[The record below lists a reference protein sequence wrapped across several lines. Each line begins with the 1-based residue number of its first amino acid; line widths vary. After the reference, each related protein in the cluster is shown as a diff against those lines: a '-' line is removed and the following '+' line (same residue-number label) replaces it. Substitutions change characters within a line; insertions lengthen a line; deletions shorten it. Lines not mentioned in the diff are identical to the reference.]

1 MPDFEYPGVNVPLRH
16 GFHRGWRRGS
26 DPNYP
31 VGFPEYSKEGWADI
45 LPIREVAMMILMD
58 SLTDK
63 PNWHEKVFDEDIVQK
78 WRDEARQQPEDGLF
92 ARIMQD
98 KESRFIPKPISR
110 IISEQTFDFCIAEL
124 RNKAKYFATSGL
136 IPTFDSAGNSIVKSD
151 SYIENS
157 LHDKLMQAFD
167 ALRADQG
174 DNVDWHPRSNDMVQD
189 LVHPSMYPFVY
200 GRSKFIQE
208 EVVGVHDAL
217 DHVGKGATVPKDE
230 QPESD
235 RVFWST
241 TYQWLPS
248 NISFGDDGTIKFT
261 SYVNNLNPEKFPEI
275 YETLERVIDKAIPA
289 WDQCLHEYTNW
300 KKGPIAGRL
309 DSRFHKITEASDSD
323 DNLWAPELDVAKF
336 KDIDVNLT
344 HEELAQLEDM
354 ACFEKGNTQIGW
366 KAQHERMRQGLPPL
380 TPNVEDRHIA
390 RAKWEKVRE
399 AKLPEPR
406 QFEEIDYAPEKSLRE
421 KFKEN
426 GLQVIVKMASIELTP
441 EKPEF
446 PAGGWHLEGQ
456 MNEKICATALY
467 YLDSDNVTP
476 SHLSLRTQPDSYL
489 NDRIHAKQ
497 DEYNWLERV
506 YGTALRGYGFSTC
519 VQNFGDVQT
528 KQGRLLAFPN
538 VFQHR
543 VSSFRL
549 KDPTKPGHRRFIAL
563 WLIDPHRRIV
573 STANVPPQQ
582 KDWWTD
588 TRKPQECAPE
598 GLMSVQEAREH
609 RLKLI
614 GQRTRKNEAESW
626 EKWYYSFCE
635 H

>member
-1 MPDFEYPGVNVPLRH
+1 
-16 GFHRGWRRGS
+16 
-26 DPNYP
+26 
-31 VGFPEYSKEGWADI
+31 
-45 LPIREVAMMILMD
+45 
-58 SLTDK
+58 
-63 PNWHEKVFDEDIVQK
+63 
-78 WRDEARQQPEDGLF
+78 
-92 ARIMQD
+92 
-98 KESRFIPKPISR
+98 
-110 IISEQTFDFCIAEL
+110 
-124 RNKAKYFATSGL
+124 
-136 IPTFDSAGNSIVKSD
+136 
-151 SYIENS
+151 
-157 LHDKLMQAFD
+157 
-167 ALRADQG
+167 
-174 DNVDWHPRSNDMVQD
+174 MVQD

-446 PAGGWHLEGQ
+446 PAGGWH

-476 SHLSLRTQPDSYL
+476 SHLSLRTQTDSYL
-489 NDRIHAKQ
+489 NDRIYAKQ

-538 VFQHR
+538 VLPYQTRSQAFHR
-543 VSSFRL
+543 PLAHRPSSA
-549 KDPTKPGHRRFIAL
+549 HRI
-563 WLIDPHRRIV
+563 HRERA
-573 STANVPPQQ
+573 TAAEGL
-582 KDWWTD
+582 
-588 TRKPQECAPE
+588 PQECAPE